1 MLKAIIESLLFVTDE
16 PLLTGKLADLTGRT
30 EAEVK
35 AAVAE
40 LKEDLTKAGRGIRLK
55 SVAGGVRL
63 YTDPRNRVYIEKLIL
78 SSDFRRLTQA
88 GLETLAI
95 IAYRQPITRAE
106 IAGIRGVS
114 IDTVLANLIAKGLV
128 KEAGRED
135 VPGRPT
141 LYGTTERFLESFGLD
156 SLEELPELA
165 AFEPDEETQ
174 RKIRFKLA
182 GQPPTADLANDQPTG
197 VEDMADDYETPA

>member
-1 MLKAIIESLLFVTDE
+1 MLKSIIESLLFVTDE
-16 PLLTGKLADLTGRT
+16 PLPAGKLADLTGRT
-30 EAEVK
+30 LDEVK
-35 AAVAE
+35 AAIAE
-40 LKEDLTKAGRGIRLK
+40 LKEDLARTGRGIRLK

-63 YTDPRNRVYIEKLIL
+63 YTDSKNRVYIEKLIL

-114 IDTVLANLIAKGLV
+114 IDTVLANLIVKGLV
-128 KEAGRED
+128 KEAGREE

-182 GQPPTADLANDQPTG
+182 GQPPTADLTKDQPTG
-197 VEDMADDYETPA
+197 AEDAADDRETPA